1 MSGTGRDWPRRLA
14 LLVAAAFFMEN
25 LDATV
30 LATAAPAIASSMGVQ
45 PADVGVAMSAY
56 LLAVATFI
64 PASGWLAGRL
74 GSKRT
79 FTLAVLLFTLAS
91 VACALSGSLLLLT
104 LSRVAQGIAGSM
116 MVPVGRL
123 LVLGR
128 TEKADLLKA
137 VAYLTWPALLAPV
150 LGPFLGGVITEY
162 AGWPWVFLVNVPIG
176 VALFG
181 FALRVVPRD
190 EPQRR
195 ESFDVRGFV
204 AVTTALGALVL
215 GLELLAHPATVLV
228 GVLLI
233 LAAGILGVLAVH
245 RLRRVPSPFLDLA
258 ALRLPTFRVSNSS
271 GALFRAAVFS
281 APFLLPLLLQD
292 GFGWSPVAAGAMVL
306 WLFVGNVAIKPV
318 TSPLLRRVGFAPVM
332 IGSGIGLALAFV
344 AVALL
349 GPGTPALVLAAVFLA
364 SGVFRSLGFTAYNTI
379 QFADVPAPG
388 MRHANTLSET
398 VAQLASGVGIATAA
412 VAVRILEAVL
422 PGGGALPAYR
432 GALAIMAVV
441 ALVSVAGAAMLPH
454 GSADALRVRRERPA
468 TARRPTG

>member
-1 MSGTGRDWPRRLA
+1 MTGSGGDWPRRLA

-30 LATAAPAIASSMGVQ
+30 LATAAPAIASSMGVE

-91 VACALSGSLLLLT
+91 IACALSASLLVLT
-104 LSRVAQGIAGSM
+104 LARVAQGIAGSM

-128 TEKADLLKA
+128 TDKADLIKA

-150 LGPFLGGVITEY
+150 LGPFVGGVITQY

-176 VALFG
+176 IALFAL
-181 FALRVVPRD
+181 ALRLVPPD
-190 EPQRR
+190 EPRGR
-195 ESFDVRGFV
+195 ESLDVRGFV
-204 AVTTALGALVL
+204 AVTTAIGALVV
-215 GLELLAHPATVLV
+215 GLELLAHPDTVV
-228 GVLLI
+228 AGSVLL
-233 LAAGILGVLAVH
+233 AVAGVLGVLAVL

-332 IGSGIGLALAFV
+332 IGSGIGVALTFV

-349 GPGTPALVLAAVFLA
+349 GPATPVVLLAAVFLA

-412 VAVRILEAVL
+412 VAARILEALL
-422 PGGGALPAYR
+422 PGGSALAAYR

-441 ALVSVAGAAMLPH
+441 ALVSVAGAVLLPR
-454 GSADALRVRRERPA
+454 GSADVLRGRRERSAAAQPPA
-468 TARRPTG
+468 R